1 VQQRKLV
8 GPLSIGHLVRGS
20 TAVGS
25 LMNRLRSGS
34 VMPARWH
41 ALASQPPGATD
52 LVQIGS
58 GRPE

>member
-8 GPLSIGHLVRGS
+8 GPLTIGHLVRGS

-41 ALASQPPGATD
+41 SLTSHQQGPSD

-58 GRPE
+58 GRSE

>member
-1 VQQRKLV
+1 MQQRKVL
-8 GPLSIGHLVRGS
+8 GPLTIGHLVRGS

-41 ALASQPPGATD
+41 GLASQQESTAD

-58 GRPE
+58 GRSD